1 MNRFIL
7 ADSTKCIGCRTCEV
21 ACVVSH
27 QQDQDCAAISP
38 QTFSARIRVV
48 KTGSFSTAVT
58 CRHCEDAPCANVC
71 PVRGYQPGQWR
82 GVCGADAVHRL

>member
-48 KTGSFSTAVT
+48 KTGSFYGHLSS
-58 CRHCEDAPCANVC
+58 
-71 PVRGYQPGQWR
+71 
-82 GVCGADAVHRL
+82 L

>member
-27 QQDQDCAAISP
+27 QQDQDCGDLPKSL
-38 QTFSARIRVV
+38 R
-48 KTGSFSTAVT
+48 
-58 CRHCEDAPCANVC
+58 
-71 PVRGYQPGQWR
+71 PVSGW
-82 GVCGADAVHRL
+82 